1 MSNCLSCSSRL
12 LRHFGQGKVYWY
24 CQCCRQ
30 EMPNFLSIAENR
42 DRRQQ
47 LERLLSFSCLEQIA
61 LNSKPQTK

>member
-1 MSNCLSCSSRL
+1 
-12 LRHFGQGKVYWY
+12 
-24 CQCCRQ
+24 
-30 EMPNFLSIAENR
+30 MPNFLSIAENR